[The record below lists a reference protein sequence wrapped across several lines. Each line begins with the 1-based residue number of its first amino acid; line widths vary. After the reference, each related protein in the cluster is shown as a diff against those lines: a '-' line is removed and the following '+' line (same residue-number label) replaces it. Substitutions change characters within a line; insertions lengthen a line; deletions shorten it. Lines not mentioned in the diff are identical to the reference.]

1 MFAYFLWWSDRV
13 LCTRFGVMHRC
24 HLKAI
29 ESMRFHCVDGIAL
42 RLQRRLRIET
52 QFILSIMILPQ
63 TGLARMG
70 FSQYCPSSV
79 GLTNS
84 VVQSCRGDVAEP
96 CPGYLWLT
104 ALNLGIWKSR
114 NLEIWESRNLE
125 IWESG
130 IKRKSQK

>member
-13 LCTRFGVMHRC
+13 LCTRFGVMHGC

-29 ESMRFHCVDGIAL
+29 EPMRFHCVYGT
-42 RLQRRLRIET
+42 LRIET
-52 QFILSIMILPQ
+52 QFIIFIMILPQ

-79 GLTNS
+79 GLTNF
-84 VVQSCRGDVAEP
+84 VVQSYRGDVAKP

-104 ALNLGIWKSR
+104 ALNL
-114 NLEIWESRNLE
+114 EI
-125 IWESG
+125 
-130 IKRKSQK
+130 